1 MKLFKHTLLALVCAG
16 TMSAQAQNVENE
28 VDQEASYLS
37 SKTVPVFK
45 GYKNTNGSIYN
56 DKEFKRGTVF
66 VDGKM
71 TASNVG
77 LRYNA
82 QSEEIE
88 YMKQLGS
95 QATVVNVVKKSENI
109 DVKILND
116 HYVYLPSPGKK
127 FKDGYLIVLE
137 ENDKLTLYK
146 KLSKE
151 FVEGKKSVN
160 SYTRDVPDSFKERE
174 VLFIKVKGE
183 EIKEVP
189 GSKGKRKKLFSS
201 KENEVATYMKNEKLN
216 LRKDEDLIKA
226 LKYYSTLN

>member
-1 MKLFKHTLLALVCAG
+1 MKFIKNTLLALLCAG
-16 TMSAQAQNVENE
+16 TMSAQAQNAENE
-28 VDQEASYLS
+28 VDKEAAFLS

-56 DKEFKRGTVF
+56 DKNFQRGSIF
-66 VDGKM
+66 VDGKLA
-71 TASNVG
+71 ASNVG

-88 YMKQLGS
+88 YMERLGS
-95 QATVVNVVKKSENI
+95 QGTVANVIKKRENV

-116 HYVYLPSPGKK
+116 RYVYLPTPSKK

-146 KLSKE
+146 KLSKD
-151 FVEGKKSVN
+151 FIEGKKSVN

-174 VLFIKVKGE
+174 VLFIKMNGE
-183 EIKEVP
+183 EIKEVSN
-189 GSKGKRKKLFSS
+189 SKGKRKKLFSS
-201 KENEVATYMKNEKLN
+201 KESEVASYLKTEKLN
-216 LRKDEDLIKA
+216 IRKDEDLIKA